1 MNQQDDVSVA
11 GSGEKSGGMTRGAV
25 LVTGL
30 LIALLTGHDSAAGTL
45 VEALSGN
52 RPEQAQALIEQG
64 GDVNLPRS
72 DGTTPL
78 MYAAHFGHQDLVAEL
93 LERGAAIDRRNDYGA
108 SALSEALIKGHG
120 DIALMLLEAGA
131 DPDFANHEGET
142 PLMIAARSGDLTA
155 AQRLIEA
162 GAALDAREQWGGQ
175 TALMWAAAQQLPEM
189 IALLARHGAD
199 VNLHGFPRIWDRRI
213 TSEPRPKDMNK
224 GGFSALQYAAR
235 QGCVAC
241 VRVLAAAGADLDAT
255 DPDRVTALNLALLN
269 FHFDTAAALIEAGAD
284 VNKWD
289 LYGRTPLYNAIDMNS
304 LPTGGRS
311 DIPSLDERT
320 GYDIAVMLL
329 ERGANPDLQLKLPP
343 PFRNAVFDRGS
354 DKELTTGAT
363 PLLLAARTGDVAS
376 VELLLEH
383 GARVDLPNKYGQ
395 TPLLVVSG
403 VDYASSPTRGQ
414 YKTEAESIAIL
425 DRLLAAGADIN
436 VVSGD
441 PTLRPG
447 GNDIP
452 RPNRNRQMHPANRGP
467 DVIEGKNALHGAG
480 RLGWNEI
487 VRYLIDH
494 GVQQQLEDASGR
506 TPIDYA
512 MARYSPAYND
522 APPQPLPATTR
533 LLQEACLADD
543 GCVLEERLEFPDL

>member
-1 MNQQDDVSVA
+1 MKHNNVSAVRG
-11 GSGEKSGGMTRGAV
+11 GSMMRSAVLAAV
-25 LVTGL
+25 LVMT
-30 LIALLTGHDSAAGTL
+30 LTAGAAVSAGTL
-45 VEALSGN
+45 VEVLSGN
-52 RPEQAQALIEQG
+52 QPEQAHALLKEG
-64 GDVNLPRS
+64 SDVNMPRS

-78 MYAAHFGHQDLVAEL
+78 MYAAHFGHEDLVTAL
-93 LERGAAIDRRNDYGA
+93 LERGAELDSRNDYGT
-108 SALSEALIKGHG
+108 SALSEALIKGHSA
-120 DIALMLLEAGA
+120 IALMLLEAGA
-131 DPDFANHEGET
+131 DPDLANHEGET
-142 PLMIAARSGDLTA
+142 PLMVAARSGDLKA
-155 AQRLIEA
+155 AQLLIDK
-162 GAALDAREQWGGQ
+162 GADLDAREQWGGQ

-189 IALLARHGAD
+189 LSLLTRHGAD
-199 VNLHGFPRIWDRRI
+199 PDLHGFPRIWDRRI

-235 QGCVAC
+235 QGCEAC
-241 VRVLAAAGADLDAT
+241 IPVLAEAGADLDAT
-255 DPDRVTALNLALLN
+255 DPDRVTALNLALMN

-289 LYGRTPLYNAIDMNS
+289 LFGRTPLYNAIDMNS

-311 DIPSLDERT
+311 DIPSLDEYT
-320 GYDIAVMLL
+320 GYDIAAMLL
-329 ERGANPDLQLKLPP
+329 EQGANPDLQLKLPP

-376 VELLLEH
+376 VKLLLEH
-383 GARVDLPNKYGQ
+383 GAQVDLPNKYGQ

-414 YKTEAESIAIL
+414 FKTEAESIEIL
-425 DRLLAAGADIN
+425 DLLLAAGADIN
-436 VVSGD
+436 ALSGD

-447 GNDIP
+447 GNEIA

-480 RLGWNEI
+480 RLGWNEV

-494 GVQQQLEDASGR
+494 GIKQQLVDASGR

-512 MARYSPAYND
+512 MARYPPAYND
-522 APPQPLPATTR
+522 APPQPLPDTTQ
-533 LLQEACLADD
+533 LLQEACLADEA
-543 GCVLEERLEFPDL
+543 CVLEERLEFPDL

>member
-1 MNQQDDVSVA
+1 MNRDDLCA
-11 GSGEKSGGMTRGAV
+11 ARGGGTTRGAV
-25 LVTGL
+25 VAVGL
-30 LIALLTGHDSAAGTL
+30 LVALMAGPAVSASPL
-45 VEALSGN
+45 VEALAGDQ
-52 RPEQAQALIEQG
+52 PEQARALLRQNS
-64 GDVNLPRS
+64 DVNVPRS

-78 MYAAHFGHQDLVAEL
+78 MYAAHFGHAELVATL
-93 LERGAAIDRRNDYGA
+93 LERGAEIDRRNDYGA

-131 DPDFANHEGET
+131 DPDLANHEGET
-142 PLMIAARSGDLTA
+142 PLMVAARSGDLA
-155 AQRLIEA
+155 AARLLIDK
-162 GAALDAREQWGGQ
+162 GADPDAREQWGGQ
-175 TALMWAAAQQLPEM
+175 TALMWAAAQQLPDM
-189 IALLARHGAD
+189 LSLLARHGAD

-235 QGCVAC
+235 QGCKAC
-241 VRVLAAAGADLDAT
+241 IPVLAKAGADLDAT
-255 DPDRVTALNLALLN
+255 DPDRVTALNLALMN

-289 LYGRTPLYNAIDMNS
+289 LFGRTPLYNAIDMNT

-311 DIPSLDERT
+311 DIPSLDEHT

-376 VELLLEH
+376 VKLLLEH
-383 GARVDLPNKYGQ
+383 GAQVDLPNKYGQ

-414 YKTEAESIAIL
+414 FKTEAESIEIL
-425 DRLLAAGADIN
+425 DLLLAAGADIN
-436 VVSGD
+436 AVSGD

-447 GNDIP
+447 GNDIA

-480 RLGWNEI
+480 RLGWNKI
-487 VRYLIDH
+487 SRYLIDH
-494 GVQQQLEDASGR
+494 GIQQQLVDASGR

-512 MARYSPAYND
+512 MARYPPAYND
-522 APPQPLPATTR
+522 APPQPLPETAR

-543 GCVLEERLEFPDL
+543 ACVLDERLEFPDL